1 MTTISKDQT
10 VRYQWCSRVSF
21 RGVTRGLEPDAGKL
35 SCPVVRGPGGSNP
48 PRLPG
53 TSLKRRRWLEPG
65 SLARLAD
72 SLDSTEFGLHGFD
85 NHSNHRLF

>member
-35 SCPVVRGPGGSNP
+35 SCPVLRGPGGSNP
-48 PRLPG
+48 PPATRHFA
-53 TSLKRRRWLEPG
+53 EAAAM
-65 SLARLAD
+65 ARTRFACTI
-72 SLDSTEFGLHGFD
+72 SRFA
-85 NHSNHRLF
+85 